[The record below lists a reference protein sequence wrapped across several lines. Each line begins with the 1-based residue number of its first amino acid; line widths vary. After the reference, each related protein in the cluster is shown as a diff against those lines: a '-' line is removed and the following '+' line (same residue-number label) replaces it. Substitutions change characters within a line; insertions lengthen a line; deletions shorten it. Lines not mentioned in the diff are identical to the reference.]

1 MPTDLSARAR
11 RLKLMA
17 FDVDGVL
24 TDGRIYYTDEGTEFK
39 AFNTLDGHGMKMLA
53 GAGVQLTI
61 ITGRR
66 SRCVEVRA
74 ANLGIEL
81 LYQGVHD
88 KLATMQELVARLG
101 ITLDDAGYIGD
112 DVVDLPVMQACGFS
126 AAPANAHA
134 LVRSRSRWLATQ
146 RGGEGAVREMCD
158 FLLAARGDLDRAL
171 APWLDLGAG

>member
-101 ITLDDAGYIGD
+101 ITLDEAGYIGD

>member
-1 MPTDLSARAR
+1 MPTDLVARAR

-53 GAGVQLTI
+53 GAGVQLAI

-74 ANLGIEL
+74 SNLGIEL

-88 KLATMQELVARLG
+88 KLTAMQELVARLG
-101 ITLDDAGYIGD
+101 ITLDQAGYIGD

-158 FLLAARGDLDRAL
+158 FLLEARGELDRAL